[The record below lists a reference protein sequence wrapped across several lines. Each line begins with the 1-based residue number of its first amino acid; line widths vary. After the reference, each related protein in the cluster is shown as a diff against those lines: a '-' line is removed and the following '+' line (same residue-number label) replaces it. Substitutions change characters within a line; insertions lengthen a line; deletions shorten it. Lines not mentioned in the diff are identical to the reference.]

1 MVPLR
6 ILEIFE
12 HLLKTGRRY
21 SLQTIGIDT
30 GVKWWLY
37 SSHGELAVKDV
48 PMELLPPSDPAAFVA
63 F

>member
-1 MVPLR
+1 MIPLR

-12 HLLKTGRRY
+12 HLLKTGR

-48 PMELLPPSDPAAFVA
+48 PMELLPP
-63 F
+63 